1 MPKRTMIVLV
11 EIEADAEEQ
20 MPDKHDLAT
29 AVSGVLRNEEGDEFR
44 WGDPTVYDNLSD
56 LVADCDEEGRHPD
69 LPR

>member
-11 EIEADAEEQ
+11 EVEADTEEQ

-29 AVSGVLRNEEGDEFR
+29 AVSGVLRNAPEDPFR
-44 WGDPTVYDNLSD
+44 WGDPTVYENLSD
-56 LVADCDEEGRHPD
+56 LVADCGEGRNPD